1 MPKMLARNLIGHEDR
16 RILGAMTDSN
26 DGWAGTI
33 AGMPQAGA
41 FAERSKRVGM
51 RDVELYTEIT
61 GDRNP
66 LHYDERAARNSL
78 FKGLIVQGG
87 VTTGILNAIVAED
100 LPGPGTVFLG
110 MELKFVKAVYVGDT
124 ITGRV
129 EIVSARADKPICTLT
144 VSVRNHNGEPCLTGT
159 ATTYTVPLA
168 AD

>member
-1 MPKMLARNLIGHEDR
+1 MADDR
-16 RILGAMTDSN
+16 

-33 AGMPQAGA
+33 GGMPNVGA
-41 FAERSKRVGM
+41 RAERTKTVGM
-51 RDVELYTEIT
+51 RDIELYTEIT

-87 VTTGILNAIVAED
+87 ITSGMLNAIVAED
-100 LPGPGTVFLG
+100 LPGPGTVFLA

-129 EIVSARADKPICTLT
+129 EVTSARRDKPICTVA
-144 VSVRNHNGEPCLTGT
+144 VSVRNQEGEDCLSGT
-159 ATTYTVPLA
+159 ATTYTAPLR